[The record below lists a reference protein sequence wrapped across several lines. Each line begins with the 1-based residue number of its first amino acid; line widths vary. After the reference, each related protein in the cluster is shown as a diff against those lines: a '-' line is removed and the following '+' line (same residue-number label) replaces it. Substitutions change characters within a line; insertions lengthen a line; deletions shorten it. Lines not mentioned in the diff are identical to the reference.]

1 MHLHAINVVA
11 RYEVK
16 LLKRSWLFRIFA
28 ILILLIL
35 VLAQLQQSTTLFS
48 SSQETWESTALSSFI
63 PFFTTYPY
71 NIAQSIIVVFLAGS
85 FLKRDKKLDTA
96 EVIYV
101 RPMSNAE
108 YIVGKVW
115 GITRVFT
122 GLNLLVLLLSV
133 FVNLFLSNSPF
144 SPIPYLFYLFTISI
158 PSLWFVLGFSFT
170 VMTLLRNQA
179 VTFVVVLGWIGVV
192 LFYLT
197 DKQYGLFDFFGVH
210 IPSIFSDV
218 TGLAHPQL
226 FLLQRSVYLLA
237 GIGFICMTIA
247 LMKRLPHRPWKTK
260 VLGVLTAVLLLS
272 AGFAAQ
278 RYLACFSR
286 LKSIRSE
293 YAAVY
298 NQYGE
303 NPRARVLE
311 HRLSVEPR
319 DGRLQGESR
328 LTVENPHAE
337 PLSSLLLYLNP
348 GLQIVSAES
357 DGREL
362 NVVRN
367 RQAAEFDLSLAPGA
381 QAELLI
387 RYAGPVEEEVC
398 YVDVEDEEFF
408 ANPKVGFSFFRYGK
422 RYVYLEDRFT
432 LLTPECLWYPVTEP
446 PVYPAAPYKIRKNF
460 SRYELTVIHPGR
472 LTAVSQGTGTAA
484 DGKTVF
490 TNKTL
495 LSGISLTLAD
505 YEKKSIRVDS
515 TDYELYHFPGHD
527 YFTSYFTDLQDTLP
541 AVIRQIRNTIEVATN
556 RDYLFDKFVLAE
568 TPLPF
573 TGYIRNWKG
582 YTEQVMPE
590 ILFLPE
596 KGMRTRSDFR
606 ASEWQMKRWQE
617 GADLLE
623 KDELQARVLDQYAMS
638 TFNQESAWRSWD
650 EAMNPFNVAP
660 LFYGHTEFVRSDTFP
675 VLDVALNTLQSLTE
689 SAARV
694 WFFSFELTNKQ
705 RANEYL
711 KKHSF
716 EEAMSDS
723 TLTPKVFYELLKL
736 KCGDLKNYITARVP
750 QKDFDSFMKAW
761 FQAHLFRET
770 PAVEFFRSFRER
782 FGLDLEAYIHTWYTV
797 SASPL
802 ILLKEVEAHTV
813 VADEMTKYRISFKAY
828 NPSGVDGIIT
838 ARVQNGGRASGG
850 YVWGG
855 GPADVG
861 DAENFII
868 PARSARE
875 IKMIRDERPNQVTIN
890 TNISQ
895 SLPSEFTFRFS
906 KVDTEVQDTTRGI
919 FPVDSARFAEDPR
932 EIIIDNE
939 SPGFR
944 VVESNKKQK
953 LKAWFRKEPEDKYM
967 NYLPFYA
974 PSKWTAAINNS
985 FYGTPVRFAHYKN
998 RGSGKNSVEWHA
1010 EIPAG
1015 SYYDI
1020 SVWVPKLE
1028 SFQFGRRNRRR
1039 QNSQTQTYTV
1049 VYGNEKE
1056 SIPVDFQQAEQGWY
1070 SLGNFSLPAGE
1081 VVIFLTDKVSAPY
1094 VVADAVK
1101 LTKMR

>member
-1 MHLHAINVVA
+1 MHLHTINVVA

-16 LLKRSWLFRIFA
+16 LLKRSWLFRIFSA
-28 ILILLIL
+28 LILLVL
-35 VLAQLQQSTTLFS
+35 VLAQLQQLTLLFGS
-48 SSQETWESTALSSFI
+48 YQEIWMSTALTSFI
-63 PFFTTYPY
+63 PFFTTYIY
-71 NIAQSIIVVFLAGS
+71 SIAQSIIVVFLAGS

-108 YIVGKVW
+108 YIIGKVW

-122 GLNLLVLLLSV
+122 GLNLLALLLAA

-144 SPIPYLFYLFTISI
+144 SPFPYLFYLFTISI
-158 PSLWFVLGFSFT
+158 PSLWFVLGLSFAA
-170 VMTLLRNQA
+170 MTLLRNQA
-179 VTFVVVLGWIGVV
+179 VTFIVVLGWIGMT
-192 LFYLT
+192 LFYLK
-197 DKQYGLFDFFGVH
+197 DKQYGILDFFGVD

-237 GIGFICMTIA
+237 GIGFICMTIT
-247 LMKRLPHRPWKTK
+247 LMKRLPHRPWKTR

-272 AGFAAQ
+272 AGITAQ
-278 RYLACFSR
+278 RYLSHFSR
-286 LKSIRSE
+286 LKSLRAE

-298 NQYGE
+298 DQYGE
-303 NPRARVLE
+303 RPRAHVSE

-319 DGRLQGESR
+319 GGRLEGESR

-362 NVVRN
+362 KVIRN
-367 RQAAEFDLSLAPGA
+367 KQVAEMDLSLAPGERT
-381 QAELLI
+381 ELLI
-387 RYAGPVEEEVC
+387 RYAGPVDEKIC

-408 ANPKVGFSFFRYGK
+408 ANPTAGYSFFRYGK
-422 RYVYLEDRFT
+422 RYLYLEDRFT

-446 PVYPAAPYKIRKNF
+446 PVYPAVPYKIRKNF
-460 SRYELTVIHPGR
+460 SRYELTVVHPGH
-472 LTAVSQGTGTAA
+472 LTALSQGTGTVTA
-484 DGKTVF
+484 GKTVF

-495 LSGISLTLAD
+495 LPGISLTLAA
-505 YEKKSIRVDS
+505 YEKKAIRVDS
-515 TDYELYHFPGHD
+515 TDYELCHFPGHD
-527 YFTSYFTDLQDTLP
+527 YFTPYFSELQDTLP
-541 AVIRQIRNTIEVATN
+541 VLIRQIRNTIEVAKN
-556 RDYLFDKFVLAE
+556 RDYLFGKFVLAE
-568 TPLPF
+568 APLPF
-573 TGYIRNWKG
+573 TGYTRNWKG

-596 KGMRTRSDFR
+596 KGMLTASDFR
-606 ASEWQMKRWQE
+606 ASEWQMKNWRD
-617 GADLLE
+617 GGDLLE
-623 KDELQARVLDQYAMS
+623 KEEVQAQMLYQYAMS
-638 TFNQESAWRSWD
+638 TFHQESAWRSWD
-650 EAMNPFNVAP
+650 GAVNPFNVAP

-675 VLDVALNTLQSLTE
+675 VLDVALNMLQSLTE
-689 SAARV
+689 STQRM
-694 WFFSFELTNKQ
+694 WYFNFSLTDRQ

-711 KKHSF
+711 KEHSF

-723 TLTPKVFYELLKL
+723 ILTPKVFYELLKL
-736 KCGDLKNYITARVP
+736 KCGDLKNYITARVS

-761 FQAHLFRET
+761 FQARLFREI
-770 PAVEFFRSFRER
+770 PAAEFFRSFRER

-802 ILLKEVEAHTV
+802 ILLKNVEAHTV
-813 VADEMTKYRISFKAY
+813 VVDEMTKYRIIFKTY
-828 NPSGVDGIIT
+828 NPSDVDGIIT
-838 ARVQNGGRASGG
+838 VQVQSG
-850 YVWGG
+850 GG
-855 GPADVG
+855 GPGGFQFNAPAGGG
-861 DAENFII
+861 DARNYII

-895 SLPSEFTFRFS
+895 SLPSEFSFRFS
-906 KVDTEVQDTTRGI
+906 KVDTEVRDTVQGI
-919 FPVDSARFAEDPR
+919 FPVDSALFAEDPR
-932 EIIIDNE
+932 EIVIDNE

-944 VVESNKKQK
+944 IVESNKKQK
-953 LKAWFRKEPEDKYM
+953 LKEWFRKEPEDKYM
-967 NYLPFYA
+967 NYIPWFA
-974 PSKWTAAINNS
+974 PSKWTAVINNS
-985 FYGTPVRFAHYKN
+985 FYGTPVRFAHYKS
-998 RGSGKNSVEWHA
+998 RGVGKNSVEWHA
-1010 EIPAG
+1010 EIPEG

-1020 SVWVPKLE
+1020 AVWVPKLE
-1028 SFQFGRRNRRR
+1028 TFQFGRNNRRR
-1039 QNSQTQTYTV
+1039 QNNDQMQTYTI

-1056 SIPVDFQQAEQGWY
+1056 TIPVDFRQAEQGWY

-1081 VVIFLTDKVSAPY
+1081 VVITLTDKVSASY